1 MLDENEAMR
10 NAINEKFP
18 GVFSKEGKLDRRKLG
33 EEVFS
38 KKDRLAQLNEI
49 VFRFLVP
56 EVERS
61 VTKLPDGLY
70 AIDAIN
76 LLESG
81 LDRLCDR
88 TIAIT
93 APVELRVR
101 RIMARDGISE
111 QYARL
116 RISAQKADEYYRS
129 KCDCELNN
137 ALDTPAEFEKL
148 AVLFFQKLMETVR
161 EEKRHGA

>member
-1 MLDENEAMR
+1 M
-10 NAINEKFP
+10 
-18 GVFSKEGKLDRRKLG
+18 
-33 EEVFS
+33 
-38 KKDRLAQLNEI
+38 
-49 VFRFLVP
+49 P
-56 EVERS
+56 EVEQY
-61 VTKLPDGLY
+61 VTSLPDGIY

-129 KCDCELNN
+129 KCDCELTN
-137 ALDTPAEFEKL
+137 ALDTPDEFEKV
-148 AVLFFQKLMETVR
+148 AELFFQKLVETVR
-161 EEKRHGA
+161 EEKRHGAS